1 MKKSL
6 WSAVS
11 IVAIA
16 NLLAILG
23 FVGFLAA
30 TDRLDR
36 ARLNRIRD
44 ILAVTISDE
53 QAAAQ
58 AQQEAAEQEAAR
70 AKREA
75 ETDVANAGVESRE
88 AQFRSIA
95 QTQDE
100 ILRRARRDL
109 QAIEQLIALRLA
121 EVERREVELAAREAA
136 VAQAIERDA
145 ALARDEQFRKT
156 VTLLSGLKAEDLK
169 AKIDVYLSDGLY
181 DFVVDLLVALP
192 ARSASKL
199 LSLYAGESENR
210 LAAELLLRLRE
221 RGTGADASRN
231 VDDRLSATQQP

>member
-1 MKKSL
+1 MKKLL
-6 WSAVS
+6 WPAVS

-16 NLLAILG
+16 NLLALLG
-23 FVGFLAA
+23 FVGFLVA
-30 TDRLDR
+30 TDRIDR
-36 ARLNRIRD
+36 ARLNRIRT
-44 ILAVTISDE
+44 ILAVTIAQE
-53 QAAAQ
+53 QAAA
-58 AQQEAAEQEAAR
+58 AAEQEAAAQEAAR

-75 ETDVANAGVESRE
+75 ETDVANAGVEARE

-100 ILRRARRDL
+100 ILRRARRDV

-121 EVERREVELAAREAA
+121 EVERREAELTAREAE
-136 VAQAIERDA
+136 VAKAIERDA

-169 AKIDVYLSDGLY
+169 AKVDVYLADGLH

-192 ARSASKL
+192 SRSASKL
-199 LSLYAGESENR
+199 LSLYADETENR

-221 RGTGADASRN
+221 RGTGADSLRN
-231 VDDRLSATQQP
+231 VDDRLSANQQP